1 VQVHVADNGSND
13 NEENGN
19 NNWITVAN
27 PQKTY
32 NILDLVNGAIEQLG
46 VTDLE
51 PGKYTQIRL
60 YLGLLDPDG
69 GTNLLGEAHLFPN
82 YVIDEDDVA
91 HELKI
96 PSSFKNGIK
105 LVGEFDIEA
114 GTITDL
120 VLDFDASASVVKAG
134 EGEKYILKP
143 TIKVIDTLNNIDL
156 NGIVTDN
163 QQAGLEG
170 VTVSAQIYNSQANN
184 AKDRVKTY
192 TSTVTSGDDE
202 QNNAGEYMMYLPPET
217 YNIVAYKRGY
227 IAQCRKITTSLDE
240 DALTEDFELAPVGIE
255 GNVFATVTV
264 INAVEDQSV
273 FISFRQPFGND
284 EIEAV
289 SLNVANN
296 TILDNISLPVG
307 EYSVVAST
315 DGKDPFETHI
325 SVSETGPAML
335 NIFFP

>member
-1 VQVHVADNGSND
+1 
-13 NEENGN
+13 
-19 NNWITVAN
+19 
-27 PQKTY
+27 
-32 NILDLVNGAIEQLG
+32 
-46 VTDLE
+46 
-51 PGKYTQIRL
+51 
-60 YLGLLDPDG
+60 
-69 GTNLLGEAHLFPN
+69 
-82 YVIDEDDVA
+82 
-91 HELKI
+91 
-96 PSSFKNGIK
+96 
-105 LVGEFDIEA
+105 
-114 GTITDL
+114 
-120 VLDFDASASVVKAG
+120 
-134 EGEKYILKP
+134 
-143 TIKVIDTLNNIDL
+143 
-156 NGIVTDN
+156 
-163 QQAGLEG
+163 
-170 VTVSAQIYNSQANN
+170 
-184 AKDRVKTY
+184 
-192 TSTVTSGDDE
+192 
-202 QNNAGEYMMYLPPET
+202 MMYLPPET